1 RHAST
6 SRAPSA
12 GGVSA
17 RGHPDRALNGAGS
30 LAGCERKRKKPEKA
44 CKPGPVGWTF
54 AQPDGHFSRTPVTR
68 RLKRPYPRAPRGP
81 RFTHAPGLRPLPG
94 SPSFLTLRR
103 VAVSFLWH
111 SAVGSPPLAVSQHP
125 ALRSP
130 DFPPARVAPRRRP
143 SDLLWCHSKS
153 ASLREKV

>member
-81 RFTHAPGLRPLPG
+81 RFTHAPGFRPTPGLLSYLTLLRGGFTEPARSPVPLVSSYLTVSPLPFG
-94 SPSFLTLRR
+94 LRR
-103 VAVSFLWH
+103 SAVCFLWH
-111 SAVGSPPLAVSQHP
+111 SAV
-125 ALRSP
+125 
-130 DFPPARVAPRRRP
+130 
-143 SDLLWCHSKS
+143 
-153 ASLREKV
+153 